1 MTDSDIAS
9 FASALDERV
18 AEITER
24 CSQCGKCFEACPMT
38 APAGIAEADPREVL
52 GGVIDL
58 LKGGDGNA
66 TARRWAEVC
75 TNSGFCI
82 PACDDG
88 VNARFMMGMTK
99 LAAKRRE
106 HDSETLERK
115 ATASFRAMTRGVRML
130 SRLQLPPE
138 TLARVNPRPSRTAP
152 ETPPEVVFYTGC
164 NILKTPHIA
173 LLCLDILD
181 RLGVSYE
188 VKGGTS
194 TCCGIFQ
201 FNAGDAET
209 SGRVAFNS
217 IDQLASAGAA
227 EVLSWCPSCQTQM
240 SEITLPAFQRVRKAS
255 PFELTPFLVYL
266 ARNVDRLRPLMTHR
280 VEKRVALNERPAV
293 PAAMTAAKTLL
304 AAIPGLEFV
313 ELDVRR
319 IGNMSNYL
327 SVLPNFKTELRA
339 EEFQAASAAGVTT
352 LATVYHACHRELCHY
367 DKDVSF
373 EIVNFMELLG
383 ESMGL
388 HSPDIYKRL
397 KIMQDVDAVIADADD
412 LVTRHGLDLEDLRA
426 VLYVD
431 MLGGPPPAATAT
443 SGSRSR
449 PSA

>member
-1 MTDSDIAS
+1 MTDADIAT

-18 AEITER
+18 VEITER
-24 CSQCGKCFEACPMT
+24 CTQCGKCFEACPMT
-38 APAGIAEADPREVL
+38 EPVGIADADPGAVL

-58 LKGGDGNA
+58 LKGGEGNA
-66 TARRWAEVC
+66 TARRWADVC
-75 TNSGFCI
+75 TRSGFCI

-99 LAAKRRE
+99 LAMKRRD
-106 HDSETLERK
+106 HDNETLARA
-115 ATASFRAMTRGVRML
+115 ATDSFRAMTRGVRML
-130 SRLQLPPE
+130 SRLQMPPE
-138 TLARVNPRPSRTAP
+138 TLSRVNPRPSRKPPTTAP
-152 ETPPEVVFYTGC
+152 DVVFYTGC
-164 NILKTPHIA
+164 NILRTPHIA

-201 FNAGDAET
+201 FNAGDADA

-217 IDQLASAGAA
+217 IDQLASAGTA
-227 EVLSWCPSCQTQM
+227 EVLAWCPSCQTQM
-240 SEITLPAFQRVRKAS
+240 SEITLPAFQRLREQT
-255 PFELTPFLVYL
+255 PFELTPFLVFL
-266 ARNVDRLRPLMTHR
+266 ARNLDRLRPLMTHR

-293 PAAMTAAKTLL
+293 PEAMAAVKTIL

-313 ELDVRR
+313 DLDVRR

-327 SVLPNFKTELRA
+327 SVLPAFKTELRA
-339 EEFQAASAAGVTT
+339 AEFKAASEAGVTT

-367 DKDVSF
+367 EKDVSF

-388 HSPDIYKRL
+388 QSPDIYKRL
-397 KIMQDVDAVIADADD
+397 KIMQDVDAMITDASD
-412 LVTRHGLDLEDLRA
+412 LVARHDLDLEDLRA
-426 VLYVD
+426 VLYAD
-431 MLGGPPPAATAT
+431 MLGAATPAA
-443 SGSRSR
+443 SSDSRSR